1 MITHVVM
8 FKLEN
13 RAPEK
18 VAETKAILLAMQG
31 QIPQLRYLEVG
42 MDELHSERSYELVLI
57 SRFDSWE
64 DLNAYRVHPVHQKV
78 LAHINAVAA
87 ATVAVDYPG

>member
-18 VAETKAILLAMQG
+18 VTETKAILLAMQG

-87 ATVAVDYPG
+87 ATVAVDYAG